1 MFVTHCFYK
10 ITMYCILHFCGLAR
24 EPNELARAL
33 EWSRAE
39 LLSAGSFVKRAEP
52 SQLINE
58 PSWLDIQPWV
68 HICTVSNMCQLAKS
82 VVVVVSN
89 DSLICFN

>member
-58 PSWLDIQPWV
+58 PS
-68 HICTVSNMCQLAKS
+68 CTVSNMCQLAKS